1 MKTTWS
7 RKTVFVAYLIIL
19 FGITELS
26 VTFHPAINFSID
38 NANYNLYPFAFI
50 KNGMMKLRYLN
61 GMNGLWPVLK
71 DVFLGFL
78 CNIVLFLPFGYL
90 LPQLGKKNVHMKS
103 VLLKGLLL
111 SASIELMQ
119 LFTSVAGLV
128 SDRVFDVDD
137 ILANVLGSALGFA
150 LYIKSARCG
159 KDPLKNALDVGN
171 RFGRPR
177 QKHINGR

>member
-1 MKTTWS
+1 MDVHMKKDREAIMKTTWS

-26 VTFHPAINFSID
+26 VTFHPAINFNIY
-38 NANYNLYPFAFI
+38 NANYNLHPLAFI
-50 KNGMMKLRYLN
+50 KNGMMKLGYLDQ
-61 GMNGLWPVLK
+61 MNGLWPVVK
-71 DVFLGFL
+71 DIFMGFL

-111 SASIELMQ
+111 SASIELIQ
-119 LFTSVAGLV
+119 LFISVAGLV

-150 LYIKSARCG
+150 LYKRAPVVG
-159 KDPLKNALDVGN
+159 KT
-171 RFGRPR
+171 R
-177 QKHINGR
+177 